1 MNDTLIT
8 THGAQL
14 GSGSRHYNLGG
25 TQTTLIPVA
34 DATGTP
40 FESGEVSGSLKR
52 TYFTVLLYDAGG
64 APVTT
69 AAGTIQ
75 VPGRAGE
82 DAHWQNISNGTFNA
96 ADISDPART
105 QAGASGPLRQW
116 RVLLTG
122 TTIATQFSAYVDKYV

>member
-1 MNDTLIT
+1 MNSFL
-8 THGAQL
+8 AQPAPL
-14 GSGSRHYNLGG
+14 LSVDVPVFNCDSAAQGG
-25 TQTTLIPVA
+25 V
-34 DATGTP
+34 
-40 FESGEVSGSLKR
+40 
-52 TYFTVLLYDAGG
+52 
-64 APVTT
+64 PVTT

-75 VPGRAGE
+75 VQGRAGE

-122 TTIATQFSAYVDKYV
+122 ITIATQFSAYVDKYV